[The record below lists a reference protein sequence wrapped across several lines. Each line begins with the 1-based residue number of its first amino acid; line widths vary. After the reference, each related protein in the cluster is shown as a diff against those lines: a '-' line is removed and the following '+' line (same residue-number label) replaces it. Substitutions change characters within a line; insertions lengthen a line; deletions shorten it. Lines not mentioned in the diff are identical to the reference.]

1 MTRPV
6 RLVIERGGDFLGS
19 YQEIHGEIVGIGRAD
34 NGDDC
39 IVFRDEDSERKI
51 PLKKIKTLTTDVNRK
66 DTT

>member
-6 RLVIERGGDFLGS
+6 RLIIERGGAFLGS
-19 YQEIHGEIVGIGRAD
+19 YQEIHGEIVETGKAE
-34 NGDDC
+34 NGDDY

-66 DTT
+66 DST

>member
-6 RLVIERGGDFLGS
+6 RLVIERGGALLGS
-19 YQEIHGEIVGIGRAD
+19 YQEIHGDIVGTGKAE

-51 PLKKIKTLTTDVNRK
+51 PIKRIKTLTTDVNRQ

>member
-6 RLVIERGGDFLGS
+6 RLVIERGGNFLGS
-19 YQEIHGEIVGIGRAD
+19 YQEIHGEIVGTGKAE
-34 NGDDC
+34 NGDDY

-51 PLKKIKTLTTDVNRK
+51 PLKKIKTLTTNVNRK